1 MPSSRPSA
9 SPPRTEPSSSSGA
22 KESPVHL
29 GLRVAAMLIG
39 LPILTIAIAA
49 WLAMMIESP
58 WIALGVAAAITILP
72 TLLLADRLLP
82 ADDPRKGGGI
92 ATDALSVVWLGG
104 AALVLGPLG
113 FLLHDPL
120 VDYAERTA
128 GPGFVVTIAD
138 FVTGTPDEAP
148 DVASAE
154 TTTEAGV
161 EDAGPAA
168 DDAGSQAAGTST
180 GVE

>member
-1 MPSSRPSA
+1 
-9 SPPRTEPSSSSGA
+9 
-22 KESPVHL
+22 
-29 GLRVAAMLIG
+29 MLIG

-58 WIALGVAAAITILP
+58 WVALGVAAAITVLP

-82 ADDPRKGGGI
+82 ADDPRKGAGI

-104 AALVLGPLG
+104 AVLVMGPLA

-138 FVTGTPDEAP
+138 FVTGLP
-148 DVASAE
+148 ASDASDATETAGE
-154 TTTEAGV
+154 TTGDAGTGV
-161 EDAGPAA
+161 EDAGVTEE
-168 DDAGSQAAGTST
+168 GH
-180 GVE
+180 